1 MASCRLVSP
10 RNIRNVLHAHQFCPL
25 PYGFRDGPLADALRY
40 LPPHERPE
48 LWRMAWEQH
57 ADDRG
62 HEPTFT
68 LSVRIP
74 VSLLIRLDI
83 ERANVKRALRRRRAT
98 RSDTVRYLIEQKL
111 ASLDRQNRFQASHR
125 VQPSRGVAA
134 AMASDSR
141 CSSGSR

>member
-1 MASCRLVSP
+1 MRP
-10 RNIRNVLHAHQFCPL
+10 IFDPL
-25 PYGFRDGPLADALRY
+25 PDGFRDGPMAHALRY

-48 LWRMAWEQH
+48 LWRLAWEDQ
-57 ADDRG
+57 ADAHG

-98 RSDTVRYLIEQKL
+98 RSDTVRYLIEQQV
-111 ASLDRQNRFQASHR
+111 ANLDRQSHIQAAQRQQVASYGKGR
-125 VQPSRGVAA
+125 AAPLAIPSGV
-134 AMASDSR
+134 R
-141 CSSGSR
+141 